1 MLTAD
6 RQAFEESNMAENQ
19 AAKVVCQV
27 CGAEKNEGEAW
38 PGELLRQG
46 LQQTIKKRYPH
57 WSPTGYIC
65 LQDLN
70 RLRSEYVEDLLEE
83 DMGQITAVQQE
94 AVNAIEQHEL
104 MSRNLNVEF
113 EQDLTFWERLSDQV
127 ATFGGSWGFILGFG
141 AVIILW
147 IVINTV
153 ALLRHPFDPY
163 PYIFLNLVL
172 SGLAGFQA
180 PIILMSQNRQDA
192 KDRLRSEYDY
202 RVNLKA
208 EIEIQSLNE
217 KMDLMLKQQWHRLM
231 EIQRLQFQMMEE
243 LAGVCEKPGAGAGDV
258 SSKQ

>member
-1 MLTAD
+1 
-6 RQAFEESNMAENQ
+6 MAGNQ
-19 AAKVVCQV
+19 PAKVVCQI
-27 CGAEKNEGEAW
+27 CGAEKSEGEAW

-57 WSPTGYIC
+57 WSPTGYVC
-65 LQDLN
+65 NTDLN
-70 RLRSEYVEDLLEE
+70 RLRGEYVEDLLEE
-83 DMGQITAVQQE
+83 DMGEITSVQQE
-94 AVNAIEQHEL
+94 AVSAIEQHEL

-113 EQDLTFWERLSDQV
+113 EQELTLWERLSDKV
-127 ATFGGSWGFILGFG
+127 SALGGSWGFILGFG

-147 IVINTV
+147 IIINSI

-202 RVNLKA
+202 RINLKA

-243 LAGVCEKPGAGAGDV
+243 LAGVCEKPGTRVDTALTPNHPSAPRR
-258 SSKQ
+258 